1 MREGVGAEG
10 GSRGGSRGGEDR
22 IAFLPL
28 SESERTTQ
36 REPLL
41 TYPGWVEDFAVHLRC
56 EIQTFASVNLAIWIQ
71 HKHTFDKRMW
81 RACVRAVRACVRACG
96 VLRVITCMR
105 STPGLEQALPV
116 SFVTRRGLKLNDYG
130 VGGHGLT
137 SSLYRLSSE
146 TTWCLEFVS
155 FLCLKTYRC
164 LQCLRPSA
172 LACSFERPHN

>member
-1 MREGVGAEG
+1 MGAEG
-10 GSRGGSRGGEDR
+10 GTRGGSRGGEDR

-96 VLRVITCMR
+96 VLRVITCMP
-105 STPGLEQALPV
+105 STPGLEQALLV
-116 SFVTRRGLKLNDYG
+116 SFATRRGLKLNDYG
-130 VGGHGLT
+130 IGGHGLP

-146 TTWCLEFVS
+146 TTWWYILEFVS

-164 LQCLRPSA
+164 SQCLRPSA